1 MGILWLKFLA
11 AWLNIFVAAYSL
23 QGFVA
28 AYGGLRRR
36 LRGLLG
42 GLGERLSCPSGSGR
56 SPAAKRVLVQFWLKM
71 KPPWNTELL

>member
-1 MGILWLKFLA
+1 MGILWLKLLA

-36 LRGLLG
+36 LRGIH
-42 GLGERLSCPSGSGR
+42 
-56 SPAAKRVLVQFWLKM
+56 
-71 KPPWNTELL
+71 TELQGQQKSVNSTQAGNW

>member
-23 QGFVA
+23 QGFMA

-36 LRGLLG
+36 LRGIVTG
-42 GLGERLSCPSGSGR
+42 I
-56 SPAAKRVLVQFWLKM
+56 
-71 KPPWNTELL
+71 